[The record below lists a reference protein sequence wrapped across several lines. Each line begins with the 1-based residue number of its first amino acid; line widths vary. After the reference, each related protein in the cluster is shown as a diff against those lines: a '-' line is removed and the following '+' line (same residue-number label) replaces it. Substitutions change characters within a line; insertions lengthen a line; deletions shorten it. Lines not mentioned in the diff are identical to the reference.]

1 MRTGTWQ
8 APKIADVVNVVKS
21 EPIILED
28 PNPTSR
34 VIFLERGKVPLTPG
48 RDRAVDGISSVLI
61 SGKNAP
67 VTTSGF
73 TGSTKTWGQIRT
85 CVKTMFKPFAVQITD
100 VRPTDTDNFAMV
112 IVGGTAKEIGVN
124 DSKIGGLAPFSSAV
138 IGRPIVF
145 AFSTALRNNVRTVC
159 ETIAMEV
166 AHAYGLDHS
175 FLCKDVMTYLSGCG
189 AKSFVDKNL
198 RCGEKKARD
207 CQNGQPT
214 QNSFQHLLKILG
226 PATYACKQHPIRN
239 ANAAKH
245 RRQHE
250 AKVAGA
256 QRTPLSKHRPQRL
269 AQVSFIQIIMVGVI
283 RDHRQTQ
290 RGRQR
295 VAQGNQFFAG
305 VQWND
310 FLNKHR
316 GARASE

>member
-1 MRTGTWQ
+1 MDSPHRPSLDTSGRKLKTLLVAVVALVAIVTVGIVLGIVVVKRMKTGTWQ
-8 APKIADVVNVVKS
+8 APKITDVVNAVKS

-34 VIFLERGKVPLTPG
+34 IIFLERGKVALTPG

-73 TGSTKTWGQIRT
+73 TGSTKTWGQIKT
-85 CVKTMFKPFAVQITD
+85 CVATMFKPFAVQITD

-112 IVGGTAKEIGVN
+112 IVGGAAKEIGVN

-145 AFSTALRNNVRTVC
+145 AFSTALRNNVRAVC

-226 PATYACKQHPIRN
+226 PAA
-239 ANAAKH
+239 
-245 RRQHE
+245 
-250 AKVAGA
+250 
-256 QRTPLSKHRPQRL
+256 TPTQPNIGDSTKSK
-269 AQVSFIQIIMVGVI
+269 
-283 RDHRQTQ
+283 
-290 RGRQR
+290 
-295 VAQGNQFFAG
+295 
-305 VQWND
+305 
-310 FLNKHR
+310 
-316 GARASE
+316 